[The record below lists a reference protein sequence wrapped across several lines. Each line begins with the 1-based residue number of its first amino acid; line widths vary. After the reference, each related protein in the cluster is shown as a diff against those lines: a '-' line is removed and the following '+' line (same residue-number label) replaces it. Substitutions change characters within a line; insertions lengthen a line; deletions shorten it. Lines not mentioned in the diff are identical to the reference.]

1 MKNIIFLIISILSIS
16 ISIVF
21 LYGLTTYIYSFTQY
35 LSIGTF
41 TLIALI
47 NGILYMKIYLDE

>member
-21 LYGLTTYIYSFTQY
+21 LYGLTIYIYSFTQY

-41 TLIALI
+41 ILIALI
-47 NGILYMKIYLDE
+47 NGILHMKVYLDE